1 MRAGFLGEIDLT
13 LPDRHP
19 HKSKATA
26 KLVIETKMES
36 FYRYSSITNSSR
48 FAFTPLTSMRL
59 RAFELWARGNAEH
72 RPNSHEEQLES
83 REWMLLTV

>member
-13 LPDRHP
+13 LPDRFP
-19 HKSKATA
+19 EQIEGDRNALTETQDG
-26 KLVIETKMES
+26 KLLQILEHNKL
-36 FYRYSSITNSSR
+36 FKKYL
-48 FAFTPLTSMRL
+48 TPLTSMRL
-59 RAFELWARGNAEH
+59 RAFELWPRGNAEH